1 MLAPAYVRCVL
12 FMNASAAWAAIGD
25 GCIDGST
32 AGGASKDCSASR
44 FWFAPA
50 YGACCGAPALAAGA
64 TPPMPPSGEAAML
77 LYVEGVGDERSSCPQ
92 LFMAAAPRGAS
103 KMPQL
108 PRRQSNRSS
117 KSGKGRNP
125 DRANCR
131 ATFGRFGYV
140 PQTGG

>member
-50 YGACCGAPALAAGA
+50 YGACCGAPTLAAGA

-92 LFMAAAPRGAS
+92 LFMAAAPRGAPPKCRS
-103 KMPQL
+103 CREGNQIAAAGQVKS
-108 PRRQSNRSS
+108 SNQRE
-117 KSGKGRNP
+117 
-125 DRANCR
+125 
-131 ATFGRFGYV
+131 
-140 PQTGG
+140 